1 MANMWGGVI
10 KLMLVALVAVEGETI
25 ENIDLKEA
33 INNDL
38 TRLGR
43 WLMNIELEEKSNFHF
58 QAAREFRRRRCRSRS
73 RLSAPALV
81 GKS

>member
-10 KLMLVALVAVEGETI
+10 KLMLVTLVAVEGETI
-25 ENIDLKEA
+25 ENIDLKET

-43 WLMNIELEEKSNFHF
+43 
-58 QAAREFRRRRCRSRS
+58 
-73 RLSAPALV
+73 
-81 GKS
+81 

>member
-1 MANMWGGVI
+1 MANMWGGVVT
-10 KLMLVALVAVEGETI
+10 LMLVALVAVEGETI

-43 WLMNIELEEKSNFHF
+43 
-58 QAAREFRRRRCRSRS
+58 
-73 RLSAPALV
+73 
-81 GKS
+81 

>member
-10 KLMLVALVAVEGETI
+10 KLMLVALVAVEGDTI
-25 ENIDLKEA
+25 ENIDLKET

-43 WLMNIELEEKSNFHF
+43 
-58 QAAREFRRRRCRSRS
+58 
-73 RLSAPALV
+73 
-81 GKS
+81 